1 MAMNREHKRLLQRQG
16 QLDAEGNQK
25 AERRKAPS
33 PTAPKEPR
41 TKPRQFVREV
51 NAELRKVAWPTRKET
66 MSLSGIVLV
75 FLIIMTAL
83 IAAFDAGFAE
93 AVLWI
98 INQ

>member
-16 QLDAEGNQK
+16 ELDAEGNQK
-25 AERRKAPS
+25 ATKRQAPS

-41 TKPRQFVREV
+41 TKPREFAREV
-51 NAELRKVAWPTRKET
+51 NAELRKVAWPSRSET
-66 MSLSGIVLV
+66 LSLSGIVLV
-75 FLIIMTAL
+75 FLIVMTLL
-83 IAAFDAGFAE
+83 IAGLDWTFTK